1 MVRRSGFYNENP
13 CVAGSIPA
21 LVGAWLVPGWCL
33 VGAWLVPA
41 GPVVAGDS
49 WGQVILN
56 PELNPDEW
64 LLKFEIESRDVFAAR
79 KEIIAAVDWHRHR
92 SGPQRWALQRRKTP
106 SAYHRRQWTAAGSLR
121 RTPIPPYLFTGDIP
135 LLAIGE

>member
-1 MVRRSGFYNENP
+1 
-13 CVAGSIPA
+13 
-21 LVGAWLVPGWCL
+21 
-33 VGAWLVPA
+33 LVPA

-92 SGPQRWALQRRKTP
+92 SGPQRWALQRRKTA
-106 SAYHRRQWTAAGSLR
+106 SADHGRQWTAAGLLQQTAGQPCLSLGVSDCLQSAHDR
-121 RTPIPPYLFTGDIP
+121 NIVSDS
-135 LLAIGE
+135 